1 MRMLAM
7 VSKTGSLCDFS
18 PATTEMKA
26 SLKTRSDPFCR
37 NSEYSCQKSP
47 SNKAGVKQPD
57 C

>member
-1 MRMLAM
+1 MLAM
-7 VSKTGSLCDFS
+7 VSKTGSLCDSS

-47 SNKAGVKQPD
+47 STKAGVKQPD